1 MKILMKSALMLRGV
15 KREVTPIVCKVSL
28 CVTLRSS
35 PGGCG
40 SWTSQPLWVPCDNN
54 EKNGGDENE
63 GDGEEEGRRGGL
75 VLMERRR
82 RGSRGFISSGE
93 VV

>member
-1 MKILMKSALMLRGV
+1 MDPEQLKF
-15 KREVTPIVCKVSL
+15 EVSSRYSPP
-28 CVTLRSS
+28 RSTS
-35 PGGCG
+35 PGGCS
-40 SWTSQPLWVPCDNN
+40 SWTSQPLWVPRDNN
-54 EKNGGDENE
+54 EKNGGDENQ